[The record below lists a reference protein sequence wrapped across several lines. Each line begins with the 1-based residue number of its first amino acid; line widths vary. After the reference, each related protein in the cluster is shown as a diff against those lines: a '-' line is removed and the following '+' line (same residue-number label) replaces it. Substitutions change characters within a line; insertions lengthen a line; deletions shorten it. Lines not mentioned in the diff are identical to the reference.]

1 MLLFFFSFCPSEA
14 LCSHVRPWPAE
25 SLSREVN
32 HLAISVSEAPC
43 SPDDSSADWPNWTPV
58 YGAITRH
65 CFLYGT
71 QIVVLGAVAC
81 RRQYPCGLAR
91 CAGFDSLLTYPAFWS
106 LFISDKQQEEE
117 MCPCGGYV
125 MWYDVSNHKA
135 AKPQHQIHSLETNS
149 LQYSLVMANWVVIW
163 LMPDIFSHDTVV

>member
-1 MLLFFFSFCPSEA
+1 MCKLLIVLDVSFFFFCPSDA
-14 LCSHVRPWPAE
+14 LCSHVRLWPAE

-71 QIVVLGAVAC
+71 QIVVLGADAC
-81 RRQYPCGLAR
+81 KRQYLCGLAQ
-91 CAGFDSLLTYPAFWS
+91 CAGFDSLLTYPVYWR
-106 LFISDKQQEEE
+106 LFISDWAAGRGNMPVCWWCEDSKTSQTPASDPLRKEKLTSSFFLIVVH
-117 MCPCGGYV
+117 CV
-125 MWYDVSNHKA
+125 VTYD
-135 AKPQHQIHSLETNS
+135 
-149 LQYSLVMANWVVIW
+149 
-163 LMPDIFSHDTVV
+163 